1 MEAPPPTLSLSLTLT
16 QPQPMEALYSVAW
29 RLDTLS
35 HGGSI
40 LCRME
45 ARPHTPVQ
53 EGSLPEPVR
62 NLPRCLRPTRRSRT
76 RPPPPDLRSSS
87 APHNS

>member
-35 HGGSI
+35 HGGSP
-40 LCRME
+40 
-45 ARPHTPVQ
+45 PHSGP
-53 EGSLPEPVR
+53 GGEP
-62 NLPRCLRPTRRSRT
+62 PGACSEPS
-76 RPPPPDLRSSS
+76 
-87 APHNS
+87 